1 MSLAEQIDQIRDA
14 WVKSPEAFRDVVREA
29 GIARLKQQNVL
40 RAEQMVDDALADV
53 RPKGR
58 RVERRSLADVLASE
72 LERMQS
78 PQTGIKSPYQFLDR
92 LIVGGFQKGELIYL
106 GARPGVG
113 KSTMALEIARTA
125 AKAGQRV
132 LIVSREMLDIALAR
146 RMMAQEGKL
155 SASGLKLGT
164 VSITEVC
171 RVSDRLAGLPI
182 WITDSAATL
191 SEIES
196 LMQDIDLL
204 IVDYLQLVQAPKEIR
219 ERRLQVEHSSQGM
232 KALALRLQVPVICL
246 SSLARPQNGTNPEPT
261 LASLRESGEL
271 EHDAD
276 IVMFLHKA
284 EQSNNEVVCIVAK
297 NRDGETGRVKLLF
310 KPEWVSLHAMEFM
323 MEDDGDAP
331 F

>member
-1 MSLAEQIDQIRDA
+1 MSLLAEIEAGVAGLDRL
-14 WVKSPEAFRDVVREA
+14 PEGLREA
-29 GIARLKQQNVL
+29 ARQDLITRMKSRNVL
-40 RAEQMVDDALADV
+40 RPEELVDAAIARH
-53 RPKGR
+53 RPSR
-58 RVERRSLADVLASE
+58 QVERHSLADVLARE

-78 PQTGIKSPYQFLDR
+78 PKTGIITPYRMLNH

-125 AKAGQRV
+125 AKNGQRV

-146 RMMAQEGKL
+146 RMLAQEGMLKA
-155 SASGLKLGT
+155 SALKMGT
-164 VSITEVC
+164 LYTPVVC
-171 RVSDRLAGLPI
+171 RVAERLANLPI
-182 WITDSAATL
+182 WITDSASSL

-196 LMQDIDLL
+196 LMDGIDLL
-204 IVDYLQLVQAPKEIR
+204 IVDYLQLVVAPKEIR
-219 ERRLQVEHSSQGM
+219 ERRLQVEHSSQGLKSM
-232 KALALRLQVPVICL
+232 ALRLQVPVVCL

-276 IVMFLHKA
+276 IVMFLHRPEPA
-284 EQSNNEVVCIVAK
+284 LEEVVCIVAK
-297 NRDGETGRVKLLF
+297 NRDGETGRVKLMF
-310 KPEWVSLHAMEFM
+310 KAECVSFYAVEAVV
-323 MEDDGDAP
+323 ED